1 MKKLPAYKE
10 AGAKC
15 TDIMII
21 LENGKIGKKNN
32 REKSEVL
39 VADCYCTRVGTF
51 GTESAVR
58 KRGGSRNLPYLNA
71 ANSVTGH
78 VCVYSNCGFVAVHA
92 YVPSNSLHDAHN
104 V

>member
-39 VADCYCTRVGTF
+39 VADLLLFTHTF
-51 GTESAVR
+51 
-58 KRGGSRNLPYLNA
+58 P
-71 ANSVTGH
+71 VT
-78 VCVYSNCGFVAVHA
+78 VCMTLIMCERW
-92 YVPSNSLHDAHN
+92 
-104 V
+104 

>member
-32 REKSEVL
+32 RGKSEVL

-51 GTESAVR
+51 GIER
-58 KRGGSRNLPYLNA
+58 DKYIQNA
-71 ANSVTGH
+71 H
-78 VCVYSNCGFVAVHA
+78 KM
-92 YVPSNSLHDAHN
+92 PS
-104 V
+104 

>member
-32 REKSEVL
+32 R
-39 VADCYCTRVGTF
+39 
-51 GTESAVR
+51 
-58 KRGGSRNLPYLNA
+58 
-71 ANSVTGH
+71 
-78 VCVYSNCGFVAVHA
+78 
-92 YVPSNSLHDAHN
+92 
-104 V
+104 

>member
-1 MKKLPAYKE
+1 MKIVMEIIEKTEHENRRNQQDVKKLSAYKE

-39 VADCYCTRVGTF
+39 VADLLLFTHTF
-51 GTESAVR
+51 
-58 KRGGSRNLPYLNA
+58 P
-71 ANSVTGH
+71 VT
-78 VCVYSNCGFVAVHA
+78 VCMTLIMCERW
-92 YVPSNSLHDAHN
+92 
-104 V
+104 